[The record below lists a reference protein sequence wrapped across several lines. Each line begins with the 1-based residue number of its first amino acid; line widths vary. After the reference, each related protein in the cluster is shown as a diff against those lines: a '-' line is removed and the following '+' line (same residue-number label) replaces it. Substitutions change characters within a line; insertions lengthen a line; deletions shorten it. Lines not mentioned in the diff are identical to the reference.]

1 MRTIIGILSLP
12 GWLLY
17 IGQLVSVVNFPLAQR
32 LGLQESAD
40 SADPMLRPMEFRAAA
55 WDLLW
60 LWTMPSAGILM
71 LAGHEW
77 WPYAAMIGGG
87 AWVDVGGREG
97 AKILGL
103 RKHGVR
109 TGSQGEH
116 NLAMGVYVYFIVV
129 GLLGIG
135 LGLAE
140 VT

>member
-60 LWTMPSAGILM
+60 LWTMPAAGLLM
-71 LAGHEW
+71 LA
-77 WPYAAMIGGG
+77 
-87 AWVDVGGREG
+87 
-97 AKILGL
+97 GL

-116 NLAMGVYVYFIVV
+116 NLAMGVFVYFIVV
-129 GLLGIG
+129 GLFGIG